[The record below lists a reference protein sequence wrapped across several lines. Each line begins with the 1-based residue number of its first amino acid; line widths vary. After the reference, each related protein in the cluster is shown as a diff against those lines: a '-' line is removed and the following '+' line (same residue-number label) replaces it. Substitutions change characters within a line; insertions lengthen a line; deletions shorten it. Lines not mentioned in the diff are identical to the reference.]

1 MERNCF
7 QKCSLHSHFSLSVPN
22 EFSGQIVVEKEG
34 FKEIHIIKDGKAIQK
49 YNVRVY
55 PDGREVSVD
64 DEFAVLG
71 MQDGQKVQ
79 KTRWPWHRVNREFG
93 CSLFQTGKTQGI

>member
-1 MERNCF
+1 M
-7 QKCSLHSHFSLSVPN
+7 PN
-22 EFSGQIVVEKEG
+22 EFSGQIVVEKDG

-64 DEFAVLG
+64 DEFAVVAV
-71 MQDGQKVQ
+71 QDGQKVT
-79 KTRWPWHRVNREFG
+79 KGLLPLNVCVCIFLWSLPSHVNVE
-93 CSLFQTGKTQGI
+93 CEEHHLLP

>member
-1 MERNCF
+1 M
-7 QKCSLHSHFSLSVPN
+7 PN
-22 EFSGQIVVEKEG
+22 EFSGQIVVEKDG

-64 DEFAVLG
+64 DEFAVVAV
-71 MQDGQKVQ
+71 QDGQKVTNGLGCNHTVSR
-79 KTRWPWHRVNREFG
+79 TR
-93 CSLFQTGKTQGI
+93 TGTGANTWTNWSYGFMV

>member
-1 MERNCF
+1 M
-7 QKCSLHSHFSLSVPN
+7 PN
-22 EFSGQIVVEKEG
+22 EFSGQIVVEKDG

-64 DEFAVLG
+64 DEFAVVAV
-71 MQDGQKVQ
+71 QDGQKV
-79 KTRWPWHRVNREFG
+79 KA
-93 CSLFQTGKTQGI
+93 CSHLISAFASLSKFNIMSIAIQTL